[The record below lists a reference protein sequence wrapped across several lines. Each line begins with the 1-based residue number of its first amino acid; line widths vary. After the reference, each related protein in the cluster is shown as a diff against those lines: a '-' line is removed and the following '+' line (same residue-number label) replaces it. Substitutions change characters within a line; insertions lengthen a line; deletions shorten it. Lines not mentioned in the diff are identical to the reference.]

1 MRGCSTV
8 VMLVALGCS
17 DGPGDTEGSGG
28 AAGAPVAVAGTSG
41 SGGSSAGGAMTGGAS
56 GAVQGGSSFGGS
68 SSGTAG
74 ASGSVG
80 ASGGAAVVAADLL
93 PLADGNNWTYSAA
106 EEIEGCTMANR
117 LQVSGPE
124 SYEGRMAYRLVDSCS
139 PDSPSLVSVNEGRIE
154 QFSKQWDVTLGMP
167 LAEGTTW
174 QYSLGTTFKW
184 QAVGTVTV
192 PAGTFENCWKRVAMS
207 QANAT
212 HRTYCP
218 GVGRVLDER
227 GEAKSELV
235 SYELH

>member
-1 MRGCSTV
+1 MIA
-8 VMLVALGCS
+8 MWVALGCS
-17 DGPGDTEGSGG
+17 DAPGG
-28 AAGAPVAVAGTSG
+28 AENTAGAGGAPIGVAGSTSG
-41 SGGSSAGGAMTGGAS
+41 SGGSSAAGAMTGGAS
-56 GAVQGGSSFGGS
+56 GAAPGGSSLGGS

-74 ASGSVG
+74 ASGNAG
-80 ASGGAAVVAADLL
+80 ANGGGAVVAADLL
-93 PLADGNNWTYSAA
+93 PLADGNNWTYSA
-106 EEIEGCTMANR
+106 EEDIEGCTMANH
-117 LQVSGPE
+117 LQVTGPE

-139 PDSPSLVSVNEGRIE
+139 PDSPSFVSVIEGRIE

-174 QYSLGTTFKW
+174 QYSVSTTFTW